1 MTFDPHSAAIVQL
14 AWDRHLGLDD
24 GALAGAGGQRLVHAN
39 EDAHFVT
46 FVRLWGQSVLV
57 GPASVLAAARDLSDA
72 DLTDHSTLLSLTRGL
87 AGTGLGTSSI
97 YVADDLPL
105 LQPAEEITV
114 SHGNPE
120 AVALESLC
128 PPDDA
133 NEVHLAGLGHKFTVM
148 QDGSPMACGAYGE
161 WGGFLATMG
170 VLVAPPH
177 RRRGLGLLAASIAA
191 HEALAAGLVLQW
203 RADMSN
209 TAANALARS
218 LGLSWAGTQTSVR
231 LG

>member
-1 MTFDPHSAAIVQL
+1 MTFDPRSAAIVHL
-14 AWDRHLGLDD
+14 AWERALGLDD
-24 GALAGAGGQRLVHAN
+24 GVLAAADGRRVCHAV
-39 EDAHFVT
+39 EDARSVT
-46 FVRLWGQSVLV
+46 FVRLWGQSALV
-57 GPASVLAAARDLSDA
+57 GPPAVLAAAASLEDA
-72 DLTDHSTLLSLTRGL
+72 DLTDHATLLALTRGL
-87 AGTGLGTSSI
+87 GGTGLGTSSI

-105 LQPAEEITV
+105 LQPAAEITV

-120 AVALESLC
+120 AVELESLC

-133 NEVHLAGLGHKFTVM
+133 NEVHLSALEHKFTVM
-148 QDGSPMACGAYGE
+148 VDGGPAACGAYTE
-161 WGGFLATMG
+161 WGGFLAALG
-170 VLVAPPH
+170 VLVAPPWRH
-177 RRRGLGLLAASIAA
+177 QGLGLLAASIAA